1 MSNTLFDWQT
11 ISVSP
16 QATIKETLAVMDKAA
31 LQIALV
37 VDENQHL
44 LGTVT
49 DGDIRRGLLAG
60 KMLTSPVAEVM
71 HLTPKVGLESE
82 LETLW
87 QKRILQYQLR
97 HLPIVDAQGKILGL
111 YYEKPTPKTLTY
123 PVVLML
129 GGLGTR
135 LRPLTE
141 NIPKPLLPIGNQPI
155 LETIVKHISEQGF
168 EKFYFCINYLGEQIR
183 NYFGDGN
190 QYGIEIE
197 YVEESKRMGTAGAL
211 SLLQDRL
218 NQDFIV
224 MNGDLLTKIDLRAL
238 IEFHQQHQNLI
249 TVGVR
254 EYAQQVPYGVIEMQA
269 HRVTQLVEKPIYRY
283 FVNGG
288 IYALSPQT
296 LKDIPKQQFF
306 DMPTLIEQT
315 LAKGEPVGGFPITE
329 YWMDIGQLP
338 DYQQAQQDYAQHFF
352 HTEAKKI

>member
-1 MSNTLFDWQT
+1 
-11 ISVSP
+11 
-16 QATIKETLAVMDKAA
+16 
-31 LQIALV
+31 
-37 VDENQHL
+37 
-44 LGTVT
+44 
-49 DGDIRRGLLAG
+49 
-60 KMLTSPVAEVM
+60 
-71 HLTPKVGLESE
+71 
-82 LETLW
+82 
-87 QKRILQYQLR
+87 
-97 HLPIVDAQGKILGL
+97 
-111 YYEKPTPKTLTY
+111 
-123 PVVLML
+123 VVLML